1 MRVEISAREQAALVR
16 SGEMS
21 ARELVEASLRAIERV
36 DGELGAFVAPCPE
49 RALAE
54 ADRIRPGD
62 QRALCGVPFGVKDL
76 FAATEGVPTTHGSAA
91 FDWVA
96 DHDAPHIRGLRG
108 AGAILIGKTNT
119 PEMGLRPVTEPARFG
134 PTRNPRDA
142 RLSAGGSSGGSA
154 AAVAAGLVA
163 LCDGSDAGGSI
174 RIPAACCGVVGLKPS
189 RGLVPHDP
197 ELAGL
202 AEIAVFGAI
211 NRSVSDAAVALDAM
225 TGADRFAAAL
235 RSPGRVPVRVAL
247 DAPLGVPVDPE
258 PRAAAERAAGL
269 LAGLGHDVREQRPA
283 WDDDG
288 FPAAWEL
295 AGAHGMRRTLETVAR
310 LNGRPLDPAAL
321 EPATRAWLVDAPP
334 VPDPVFADAVGSL
347 RAYAERVL
355 ADWPANGVL
364 LTPTLRRLPIEVAA
378 LRARAGV
385 SEDAVRFSAFLRVFN
400 VTGQPAI
407 TVPVGPTTGVQLV
420 GPPAGDGLVLAVA
433 AQLEAALR

>member
-36 DGELGAFVAPCPE
+36 DGELGAFVALCPE

-211 NRSVSDAAVALDAM
+211 TRSVSDAAVALDAM

-355 ADWPANGVL
+355 ADWPA
-364 LTPTLRRLPIEVAA
+364 TACC
-378 LRARAGV
+378 
-385 SEDAVRFSAFLRVFN
+385 
-400 VTGQPAI
+400 
-407 TVPVGPTTGVQLV
+407 
-420 GPPAGDGLVLAVA
+420 
-433 AQLEAALR
+433 

>member
-1 MRVEISAREQAALVR
+1 MEMSAPEQAALVR

-36 DGELGAFVAPCPE
+36 DGELGAFVALCPE

-54 ADRIRPGD
+54 AGRIRPGD

-96 DHDAPHIRGLRG
+96 DHDAPHIRGLRD

-211 NRSVSDAAVALDAM
+211 TRSVSDAAVALDAM

-258 PRAAAERAAGL
+258 ARAAAERAAGL

-355 ADWPANGVL
+355 AGWPANGVL

>member
-36 DGELGAFVAPCPE
+36 DGELGAFVALCPE

-211 NRSVSDAAVALDAM
+211 TRSVSDAAVALDAM